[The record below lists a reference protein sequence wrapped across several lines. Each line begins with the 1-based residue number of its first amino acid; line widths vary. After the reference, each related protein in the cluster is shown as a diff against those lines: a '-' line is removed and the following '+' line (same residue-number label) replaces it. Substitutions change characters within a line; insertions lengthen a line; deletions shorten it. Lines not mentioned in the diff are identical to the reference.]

1 MRQNAGKRVDS
12 VRSGKLFGRNDG
24 GRDSMESENLI
35 RRILLVEDTAQ
46 DALIITHHLRKL
58 PLAQRPDIV
67 HVTSLSDAEAELRR
81 SNYDCLLLDLGLP
94 DGRGLDN
101 VRRIRASCVDVAI
114 VVMTGL
120 DDDKLALEALRCG
133 AQEYLVKGK
142 YEGGVLLRALNHA
155 VERHRMVLEIDRQ
168 RQRNDF
174 NAGHDM
180 LTGLV
185 NRQLFADRAQEALAQ
200 AERRG
205 ERLALCFLDLDGFK
219 PVNDALGHAV
229 GDALLKEVARV
240 LTDSVRES
248 DTVARVGGD
257 EFVVLLFPVVGQ
269 GEAEAAAQRFVDR
282 INAITSVGGQP
293 VKVGVSGG
301 LSIYP
306 EDGLSLDK
314 LLVRADAAM
323 FAAKRGGRGQLRL
336 DAGPSPSDAHC
347 NAQTP
352 GGVPDETNGA
362 LLFQPWWSHE
372 TGKCAGVEV
381 LLRQRLG
388 GDLVSPD
395 GMLRSSEELGM
406 LVDLYQWVM
415 NSACQQWVRWRQ
427 AGIRPGCLAVHA
439 SQPELSRPDFASRT
453 LALLECHD
461 ISPSE
466 FRLEVAEG
474 AFDAASLDLL
484 ESLRTLRA
492 YGVKIIV
499 DHFGRDI
506 GAIKRLIKMPVDGL
520 KLDRTVVWDLR
531 SGRKP
536 AQVMA
541 EAIVAVAESCGLE
554 VIASGIEEQ
563 SDLAQCAALGCK
575 LVQGYLLGPP
585 MGPDRL
591 AGLVYARGAKQPLR
605 LVRDGGAKAS

>member
-1 MRQNAGKRVDS
+1 
-12 VRSGKLFGRNDG
+12 
-24 GRDSMESENLI
+24 MESENLI

-114 VVMTGL
+114 VVLTGL

-168 RQRNDF
+168 RQQNDF

-257 EFVVLLFPVVGQ
+257 EFVVLLFPVAGQ
-269 GEAEAAAQRFVDR
+269 AEAEAAAQRFVER
-282 INAITSVGGQP
+282 INVIASVDGQP
-293 VKVGVSGG
+293 VKISVSGG
-301 LSIYP
+301 LSVYP
-306 EDGLSLDK
+306 EDGLSLDQ

-323 FAAKRGGRGQLRL
+323 FAAKRSGRAQLRL
-336 DAGPSPSDAHC
+336 DAQSFPGGADGR
-347 NAQTP
+347 AQTS
-352 GGVPDETNGA
+352 GGVPDESTGA
-362 LLFQPWWSHE
+362 LLFQPWWTRES
-372 TGKCAGVEV
+372 GKCAGVEV

-395 GMLRSSEELGM
+395 GMLRSAGELGL

-415 NSACQQWVRWRQ
+415 NSACQQWVRWLK
-427 AGIRPGCLAVHA
+427 AGVRPGHLAVHA
-439 SQPELSRPDFASRT
+439 SQAELSRPDFASRT
-453 LALLECHD
+453 VGLLERHG
-461 ISPSE
+461 ISPGE
-466 FRLEVAEG
+466 FRLEIAEG
-474 AFDAASLDLL
+474 AFDACSMGLL
-484 ESLRTLRA
+484 ENLRTLRA
-492 YGVKIIV
+492 HGIKIIV
-499 DHFGRDI
+499 DQFGRDG
-506 GAIKRLIKMPVDGL
+506 GAIKRLVTLPVDGL

-541 EAIVAVAESCGLE
+541 GAIIAVAESCGLE

-563 SDLAQCAALGCK
+563 SDLVNCTALGCK
-575 LVQGYLLGPP
+575 LMQGFLLGSP
-585 MGPDRL
+585 MTAEQL
-591 AGLVYARGAKQPLR
+591 AQLIQSKGAKQPMR
-605 LVRDGGAKAS
+605 LVRGGGA

>member
-1 MRQNAGKRVDS
+1 
-12 VRSGKLFGRNDG
+12 
-24 GRDSMESENLI
+24 MESEKLI

-58 PLAQRPDIV
+58 PLAQRPDVI
-67 HVTSLSDAEAELRR
+67 HVTSLSDAVAELRR
-81 SNYDCLLLDLGLP
+81 SKYDCLLLDLGLP

-101 VRRIRASCVDVAI
+101 VRRIRASSVDVAI

-120 DDDKLALEALRCG
+120 DDDKLALDALRCG

-142 YEGGVLLRALNHA
+142 YEGGVLLRVLNHA

-168 RQRNDF
+168 RQQNDF
-174 NAGHDM
+174 NAGHDA

-200 AERRG
+200 AGRRG
-205 ERLALCFLDLDGFK
+205 ERLALCFLDLDRFK

-229 GDALLKEVARV
+229 GDTLLKEVARV

-257 EFVVLLFPVVGQ
+257 EFVVLLFPVVGPA
-269 GEAEAAAQRFVDR
+269 EAEAAAQRFVDR
-282 INAITSVGGQP
+282 INAITDVDGQP
-293 VKVGVSGG
+293 VKISVSGG

-306 EDGLSLDK
+306 EDGLSLDQ
-314 LLVRADAAM
+314 LLMRADAAM

-336 DAGPSPSDAHC
+336 DAKAF
-347 NAQTP
+347 P
-352 GGVPDETNGA
+352 GGADCEVQTSGGIADENNGA
-362 LLFQPWWSHE
+362 LLFQPWWVHE

-388 GDLVSPD
+388 GDLVSPE
-395 GMLRSSEELGM
+395 GILRSAGELGL

-415 NSACQQWVRWRQ
+415 NSACQQWVRWRES
-427 AGIRPGCLAVHA
+427 GIQPGYLAVHA
-439 SQPELSRPDFASRT
+439 SQPELIRPDFASRT
-453 LALLECHD
+453 MELLGRYG
-461 ISPSE
+461 ISPGR
-466 FRLEVAEG
+466 FRLEIAEG
-474 AFDAASLDLL
+474 AFDGGSMDLL
-484 ESLRTLRA
+484 ENLRTLRA
-492 YGVKIIV
+492 DGIKIIV
-499 DHFGRDI
+499 DHFGRDS
-506 GAIKRLIKMPVDGL
+506 GSIKRLATLPVDGL
-520 KLDRTVVWDLR
+520 KLDRTLVWDLR

-541 EAIVAVAESCGLE
+541 KAIVCVAESCGLE

-563 SDLAQCAALGCK
+563 SDLVNCAALGCK
-575 LVQGYLLGPP
+575 LVQGFLLGPP
-585 MGPDRL
+585 MAPDQFAQLIR
-591 AGLVYARGAKQPLR
+591 ARDAKHPLQ
-605 LVRDGGAKAS
+605 LVRGGGA